1 MRTSIHRPHTRPDVL
16 STMRTLSPTLFQFTG
31 LIRGPTF
38 NRVLAVIQAVR
49 FNSQAS
55 YEARLLVFSAA
66 YHVLDVSIHRPHTRP
81 DCLYARSGS
90 QLHMFQ
96 FTGLIRGPTMVAG
109 NRPPGFGSFNSQ
121 ASYEARLA
129 GTGHINIII
138 DVSIHKPHTRPD
150 AVFLPGALA
159 DTVSIHRP
167 HTRPDSFPNSRRRCS
182 RCFNSQASYEA
193 RPGFL
198 RRGDAVRHVSI
209 HRPHTRPDSWCHP
222 RHLLQNRFN
231 SQASYEAR
239 LSCINTQLSGIM
251 FQFTGLIRGPTL

>member
-1 MRTSIHRPHTRPDVL
+1 M
-16 STMRTLSPTLFQFTG
+16 
-31 LIRGPTF
+31 
-38 NRVLAVIQAVR
+38 NALADI
-49 FNSQAS
+49 
-55 YEARLLVFSAA
+55 LGA
-66 YHVLDVSIHRPHTRP
+66 YW
-81 DCLYARSGS
+81 
-90 QLHMFQ
+90 FQ

-251 FQFTGLIRGPTL
+251 FQFTGLIRGPTV